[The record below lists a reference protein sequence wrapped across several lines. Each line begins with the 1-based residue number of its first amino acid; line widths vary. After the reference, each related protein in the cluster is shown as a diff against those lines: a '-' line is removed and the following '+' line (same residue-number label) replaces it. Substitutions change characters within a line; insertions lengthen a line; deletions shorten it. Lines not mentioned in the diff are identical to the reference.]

1 MALMV
6 VKRDMKLK
14 HMPQC
19 RHDTYEGFVKEKAL
33 GDDDSTT
40 QLCSSAYIQCIYD
53 ALTIIF
59 NLVIS
64 LYVVECNWVVVC

>member
-19 RHDTYEGFVKEKAL
+19 RHDTYEGLVKEKAL

-40 QLCSSAYIQCIYD
+40 QLCSS

>member
-19 RHDTYEGFVKEKAL
+19 RHDTYEGLVKEKAL
-33 GDDDSTT
+33 GDDGSTT
-40 QLCSSAYIQCIYD
+40 QLCTTAYIQCIYD